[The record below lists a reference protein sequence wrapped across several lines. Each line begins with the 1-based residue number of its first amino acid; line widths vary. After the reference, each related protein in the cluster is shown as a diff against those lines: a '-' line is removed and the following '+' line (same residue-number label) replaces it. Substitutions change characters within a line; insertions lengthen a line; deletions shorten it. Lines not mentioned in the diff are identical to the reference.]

1 MAATD
6 NLQDIRQMDY
16 EGNAARL
23 AAAVNERV
31 LVLDGAMGTMIQ
43 SHALTESD
51 FRGAVFAVHPCNLAG
66 CNEVLCVT
74 APHVIKGIHEAY
86 LEAGADIITA
96 NTFSSNALSLSEY
109 HLDSHV
115 ESINRAAVRLAR
127 EAADSYMSTHPG
139 SIRWVAAS
147 IGPTNKSLSMASSLG
162 DADILT
168 WDTLTAAYRQQIS
181 TLIDAGVDAVLLE
194 TCFDTL
200 NAKSALYAAIQ
211 AMKEHGRRVPLMIS
225 ATLTEN
231 GRTLAGQTLAA
242 FMASVD
248 HAQPLSIG
256 LNCGFGAEQLIPY
269 VKILD
274 AAPCAVSF
282 YPNAGLPNE
291 SGGYD
296 ETPET
301 MAAAIKPLLDARMLN
316 IIGGC
321 CGTTPQHIRALA
333 SLAADASPRSI
344 PAADDFMRLA
354 GLELTEIAPQG
365 NEFTKIGE
373 RCNVAGSRKFLRLV
387 KEGKLDEAIDIARSQ
402 VNAGAAIIDVNVDD
416 AMLDAPHEMG
426 QFLELLSSDSVTSTV
441 PVMIDSSD
449 WKAITEGM
457 KHLRG
462 RGIVNSIS
470 LKEGEDTFLSKAR
483 EIRDM
488 GCAVV
493 VMAMDEQGQ
502 ADTYERKMEVIRRQY
517 DLLVNK
523 AGLRPCDIIF
533 DPNVLAVATGIE
545 AHNDFGR
552 AFIEASKSIK
562 AEMPG
567 VHVSG
572 GISNLSFSFRGNN
585 TVREA
590 MHTRF
595 ITLAEGLDMGIVNP
609 SAMKTADAFDPKL
622 IDIVDHVLLNDSPDA
637 VDRLVDMAGEIMA
650 SMPTAAPK
658 PKTSPEAESAPKAA
672 SQRIAEMIVRGRHE
686 GIEALLQS
694 EIDAGKTAM
703 EIVDG
708 SLMSGMN
715 EVGRLFADGLIF
727 LPQVVKSAGAMK
739 EAVSWLTPYIEQSSS
754 ADTDNTSDAPRV
766 VLATVKGDVHD
777 IGKNIVAII
786 LRCNGFKVDDL
797 GVMVPAE
804 TILAHARNF
813 KADMIGLS
821 GLITPSLHEMQE
833 FAALMEREGLQIPLF
848 VGGAAT
854 SAIHTA
860 VRIAPGY
867 SGQVFHTVDAAQL
880 PVVAR
885 QWLNPSTR
893 QEAIRTLK
901 ARQEELRQTHATP
914 QKPLLPIDKANALRH
929 TPPAQGTYASPLPT
943 GTVTRHYPIE
953 DVRNYINWR
962 AFLIAWGLD
971 ASLASMTDI
980 KGCDHCRAQWLASLP
995 EEKRK
1000 KGAEAMQLIK
1010 EANRLLD
1017 LLTKKMPTGI
1027 TVRTVT
1033 LPAASKGNDII
1044 VRNVNTD
1051 ITFPTLRQQADA
1063 EGKTR
1068 LALADFVVEA
1078 TPQCEF
1084 PDRLTFF
1091 TCTVGKELQE
1101 RIESRRKSGDEFSA
1115 MLHQSIADRLAEAAT
1130 EMLHHEIA
1138 DSRGI
1143 RPAIGYQS
1151 MPDQSLI
1158 FEADKILDYKS
1169 VGITYTENGALYPQ
1183 ATTTGF
1189 FIIRDDVQYFSVGD
1203 ITCEQF
1209 DDYTQRRGLSAE
1221 RMKHFIAPRIC

>member
-1 MAATD
+1 MA
-6 NLQDIRQMDY
+6 Y
-16 EGNAARL
+16 EGHAALL
-23 AAAVNERV
+23 AETVRRRV

-43 SHALTESD
+43 TRALSEAD
-51 FRGAVFAVHPCNLAG
+51 FRGEAFAAHTCNLTG
-66 CNEVLCVT
+66 CNDVLSLT
-74 APHVIKGIHEAY
+74 APHVIRDIHRAY
-86 LEAGADIITA
+86 LEAGADIICA
-96 NTFSSNALSLSEY
+96 NTFSSNSLSLAEY
-109 HLDSHV
+109 GLDAHV
-115 ESINRAAVRLAR
+115 GEINRAAVKVAR
-127 EAADSYMSTHPG
+127 EAIEEYRADHPE
-139 SIRWVAAS
+139 SPKWIAAS

-162 DADILT
+162 DDDPLT
-168 WDTLTAAYRQQIS
+168 WDRLTDAYRRQIAV
-181 TLIDAGVDAVLLE
+181 LIDAGVDALLFE

-200 NAKSALYAAIQ
+200 NTKSAIYAAIQ
-211 AMKEHGRRVPLMIS
+211 AMKAAGRRIPIMIS

-231 GRTLAGQTLAA
+231 GRTLAGQTLMA
-242 FMASVD
+242 FVASVA

-256 LNCGFGAEQLIPY
+256 LNCGFGADQLIPY
-269 VKILD
+269 IKMLD
-274 AAPCAVSF
+274 TVPCAVSF

-296 ETPET
+296 ETPEK
-301 MAAAIKPLLDARMLN
+301 MAEAISPLLSARLLN

-321 CGTTPQHIRALA
+321 CGTTPEHIRALA
-333 SLAADASPRSI
+333 SLAASASPRPI
-344 PAADDFMRLA
+344 PDADDHMRLA
-354 GLELTEIAPQG
+354 GLQLTDIPADG
-365 NEFTKIGE
+365 GDFVKIGE
-373 RCNVAGSRKFLRLV
+373 RCNVAGSRKFLRLI
-387 KEGKLDEAIDIARSQ
+387 KEDKLDEAIDIARSQ
-402 VNAGAAIIDVNVDD
+402 INAGAAVIDVNVDD
-416 AMLDAPHEMG
+416 AMLDAPREMG
-426 QFLELLSSDSVTSTV
+426 RFLELLAADSVTSTV
-441 PVMIDSSD
+441 PVMIDSSNWD
-449 WKAITEGM
+449 AIAEGM

-470 LKEGEDTFLSKAR
+470 LKEGEDAFLHHAR

-493 VMAMDEQGQ
+493 VMAMDETGQ
-502 ADTYERKMEVIRRQY
+502 ADTYGRKMEVVRRQY
-517 DLLVNK
+517 DLLINK
-523 AGLRPCDIIF
+523 AGLQPCDIIF

-609 SAMKTADAFDPKL
+609 SAMKTADDFDSRL
-622 IDIVDHVLLNDSPDA
+622 IETVDHVLLNDSPHA
-637 VDRLVDMAGEIMA
+637 VDTLVEIAADILA
-650 SMPTAAPK
+650 STAAAKSPAAAPK
-658 PKTSPEAESAPKAA
+658 ASAAPKTA
-672 SQRIAEMIVRGRHE
+672 SEQIADMIVRGRHD
-686 GIEALLQS
+686 GIETLLQS
-694 EIDAGKTAM
+694 EITAGKSAM

-715 EVGRLFADGLIF
+715 EVGRLFADGRIF

-739 EAVSWLTPYIEQSSS
+739 EAVKWLTPYIEQAS
-754 ADTDNTSDAPRV
+754 ASGISDQSSDAPRV

-786 LRCNGFKVDDL
+786 LRCNGFRVDDL

-804 TILAHARNF
+804 TILAHARDF

-821 GLITPSLHEMQE
+821 GLITPSLHEMQA

-885 QWLNPSTR
+885 QWLNPATR
-893 QEAIRTLK
+893 QEAIRSLQDQQ
-901 ARQEELRQTHATP
+901 ARLRASHATP
-914 QKPLLPIDKANALRH
+914 SATLLTLDKANSLRH
-929 TPPAQGTYASPLPT
+929 KAPTDGSLSSPLPV
-943 GTVTRHYPIE
+943 GVADHHFPISE
-953 DVRNYINWR
+953 VRGYINWR

-995 EEKRK
+995 EDKRM

-1017 LLTKKMPTGI
+1017 SLTESIPQGI
-1027 TVRTVT
+1027 RVRTAT
-1033 LPAASKGNDII
+1033 YAAASRGNDII
-1044 VRNVNTD
+1044 IYKDNEEVV
-1051 ITFPTLRQQADA
+1051 FPTLRQQTDA
-1063 EGKTR
+1063 GNQPR
-1068 LALADFVVEA
+1068 LALADFIAEA
-1078 TPQCEF
+1078 PDGAACP

-1091 TCTVGKELQE
+1091 TCTAGTDIQD
-1101 RIESRRKSGDEFSA
+1101 RIESRRASGDEFSA

-1130 EMLHHEIA
+1130 EMLHQRI
-1138 DSRGI
+1138 SRGRGI

-1158 FEADKILDYKS
+1158 FEADKLLDYKS
-1169 VGITYTENGALYPQ
+1169 LGISYTENGALYPQ

-1189 FIIRDDVQYFSVGD
+1189 FIIRDEARYFSVGE
-1203 ITCEQF
+1203 ITREQF
-1209 DDYTQRRGLSAE
+1209 DDYARRRGLPTDSM
-1221 RMKHFIAPRIC
+1221 RRFIAPKS

>member
-1 MAATD
+1 MATTD
-6 NLQDIRQMDY
+6 NLQDIRQMHYD
-16 EGNAARL
+16 GNSALL
-23 AAAVNERV
+23 AEAVAHRV

-43 SHALTESD
+43 SYGLTEAD
-51 FRGAVFAVHPCNLAG
+51 FRGEEFASHLCNLAG
-66 CNEVLCVT
+66 CNDVLSVT
-74 APHVIKGIHEAY
+74 APAVIRDIHKAY
-86 LEAGADIITA
+86 LDAGADIICA
-96 NTFSSNALSLSEY
+96 NTFSSNSLSLAEY
-109 HLDSHV
+109 GLEEHV
-115 ESINRAAVRLAR
+115 EAINRAAVKVAR
-127 EAADSYMSTHPG
+127 EAVDEFCTSHPG
-139 SIRWVAAS
+139 AVRWVAAS
-147 IGPTNKSLSMASSLG
+147 IGPTNKSLSMAASLG
-162 DADILT
+162 DADPLT
-168 WDTLTAAYRQQIS
+168 WDTLTEAYRQQ
-181 TLIDAGVDAVLLE
+181 TAALIDAGVDALLFE

-200 NAKSALYAAIQ
+200 NVKAAIYAATQ
-211 AMKEHGRRVPLMIS
+211 SMKAIGRRVPIMIS

-231 GRTLAGQTLAA
+231 GRTLAGQTLMA
-242 FMASVD
+242 FVASVA

-256 LNCGFGAEQLIPY
+256 LNCGFGADQLIPY
-269 VKILD
+269 IKQLD
-274 AAPCAVSF
+274 SIPCAVSF

-296 ETPET
+296 ETPEK
-301 MAAAIKPLLDARMLN
+301 MADAIRPLLDAHLLN
-316 IIGGC
+316 IVGGC
-321 CGTTPQHIRALA
+321 CGTTPAHIRALA
-333 SLAADASPRSI
+333 PLAADAAPRPI
-344 PAADDFMRLA
+344 PTPDNHMRLA
-354 GLELTEIAPQG
+354 GLELTDIPATSG
-365 NEFTKIGE
+365 DFVKIGE

-402 VNAGAAIIDVNVDD
+402 VNAGAAVIDVNVDD
-416 AMLDAPHEMG
+416 AMLDAPAEMAR
-426 QFLELLSSDSVTSTV
+426 FLELLASDSVTSTV
-441 PVMIDSSD
+441 PVMIDSSN
-449 WKAITEGM
+449 WAAIAEGM

-470 LKEGEDTFLSKAR
+470 LKEGEETFLLRAR

-493 VMAMDEQGQ
+493 VMAMDETGQ
-502 ADTYERKMEVIRRQY
+502 ADTYERKMEVVRRQY
-517 DLLVNK
+517 GLLVNK

-545 AHNDFGR
+545 AHDDFGR

-609 SAMKTADAFDPKL
+609 SAMKKSEDFDPQL
-622 IDIVDHVLLNDSPDA
+622 IEVVDHVLLNDSSDA
-637 VDRLVDMAGEIMA
+637 VDRLVDLAGEIL
-650 SMPTAAPK
+650 AAIK
-658 PKTSPEAESAPKAA
+658 PEAAKPSPTPSTTKSA
-672 SQRIAEMIVRGRHE
+672 SERIAEMIVRGRHE
-686 GIEALLQS
+686 GIETLLQS
-694 EIDAGKTAM
+694 EIDTGKSAM

-715 EVGRLFADGLIF
+715 EVGSLFADGRIF

-739 EAVSWLTPYIEQSSS
+739 EAVKWLTPYIEQAS
-754 ADTDNTSDAPRV
+754 ASGDATQPDAPRV

-804 TILAHARNF
+804 TILAHARDF

-833 FAALMEREGLQIPLF
+833 FAALMEREGLRIPLF

-880 PVVAR
+880 PGVAR
-885 QWLNPSTR
+885 QWLNPATR
-893 QEAIRTLK
+893 QEAIRQLQ
-901 ARQEELRQTHATP
+901 ARQEKLRHDHDAP
-914 QKPLLPIDKANALRH
+914 SSPLLSFKQADALRH
-929 TPPAQGTYASPLPT
+929 PTPTDGSLSSPLPV
-943 GTVTRHYPIE
+943 GTETRHVPISE
-953 DVRNYINWR
+953 VRGYINWR

-1017 LLTKKMPTGI
+1017 TLSDKFPQGI
-1027 TVRTVT
+1027 TVRTAT
-1033 LPAASKGNDII
+1033 YAAGSRGNDIAI
-1044 VRNVNTD
+1044 QTGDEEV
-1051 ITFPTLRQQADA
+1051 IFPTLRQQTDAD
-1063 EGKTR
+1063 GQPR
-1068 LALADFVVEA
+1068 LALADFVAEA
-1078 TPQCEF
+1078 TDSTPY

-1091 TCTVGKELQE
+1091 ACTVGPEIQE
-1101 RIESRRKSGDEFSA
+1101 RIESRRASGDEFSA

-1130 EMLHHEIA
+1130 EMLHQRI
-1138 DSRGI
+1138 SGGRGI

-1158 FEADKILDYKS
+1158 FEADKLLDYDS
-1169 VGITYTENGALYPQ
+1169 LGITYTENGALYPQ

-1189 FIIRDDVQYFSVGD
+1189 FIIRDDASYFIVGD
-1203 ITCEQF
+1203 ISAEQF
-1209 DDYTQRRGLSAE
+1209 DDYTRRRGIPAE
-1221 RMKHFIAPRIC
+1221 RMSHFIAPRIC